1 MKQFTEKAIREA
13 FIKLLNERPLD
24 KITIKDIVEECGVA
38 RNTFYYH
45 FADIPALLENV
56 INGEIQRVL
65 SNTETEQAWED
76 AFISGAQFALENKRF
91 IYHAYKSVRHEEV
104 ERYLNSVAGEIMCR
118 FVTRVAEEIPVSR
131 EDKLLIAEFYKSA
144 LVGMITGWLDQ
155 GMKTDPV
162 PIIKRLGVM
171 LEGNIELSLRR
182 VAEEGKAIGG

>member
-1 MKQFTEKAIREA
+1 MKQFTEKAIKQA

-24 KITIKDIVEECGVA
+24 RITIKDIVEECGVA

-45 FADIPALLENV
+45 FADIPTLLENI
-56 INGEIQRVL
+56 INGEIERVL
-65 SNTETEQAWED
+65 SDTETDQAWED

-104 ERYLNSVAGEIMCR
+104 ERYLNSVAGEIMR
-118 FVTRVAEEIPVSR
+118 RLVTRVAEEIPVSR
-131 EDKLLIAEFYKSA
+131 EDKLLIAEFYKYA
-144 LVGMITGWLDQ
+144 LVGMVKGWLDQ

-162 PIIKRLGVM
+162 PVIKRLGVM

-182 VAEEGKAIGG
+182 LASR